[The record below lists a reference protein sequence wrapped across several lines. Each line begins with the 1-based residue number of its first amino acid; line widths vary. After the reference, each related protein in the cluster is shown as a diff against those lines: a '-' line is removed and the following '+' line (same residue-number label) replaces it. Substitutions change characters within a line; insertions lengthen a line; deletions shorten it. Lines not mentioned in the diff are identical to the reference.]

1 MVIPAGHSSASA
13 VLYATADASKPTVEN
28 AAASKVTATASINGS
43 PVTHDVRNLGHIKLA
58 PRGNVLVRLE
68 PAEITIAPGQ
78 SVPATLKIERHDF
91 DNRVN
96 FSVENLP
103 HGVIVDNIGLNGV
116 LIRENETERQVFLT
130 ARSWVPEQSRQA
142 HAVGADAGGE
152 ASPPVW
158 IHVRRPSTVA
168 QAPAGQ

>member
-1 MVIPAGHSSASA
+1 M
-13 VLYATADASKPTVEN
+13 
-28 AAASKVTATASINGS
+28 
-43 PVTHDVRNLGHIKLA
+43 THDVRNLGHIKLA

-168 QAPAGQ
+168 QVPAGQ